1 MAVVLALAPAL
12 AGDELSVF
20 AAASLADAL
29 EEVAPAFVALSGP
42 RPVFNLSGSNDLARQ
57 IAAGAPADVFLS
69 ADAAQ
74 MDVVERA
81 GRVRAADRVE
91 LLSNTLAI
99 VVPADSTLALG
110 RPSDLPRAGRLALAD
125 PQAVPAGVYARAWLE
140 AQGLWPQLAPRVI
153 PTLNVRA
160 ALHAVETGNAE
171 AGIVYR
177 SDARLS
183 RRARVAFEVPREQC
197 PRIVYV
203 VAPVADSPR
212 AGTAAAF
219 VRHLRSPQSS
229 RVFERHGFL
238 VPEAR

>member
-1 MAVVLALAPAL
+1 MAVVLALAPGL
-12 AGDELSVF
+12 AGDDLSVF

-29 EEVAPAFVALSGP
+29 EKLTPAFVAASGH

-57 IAAGAPADVFLS
+57 IAAGAPADVFFS

-74 MDVVERA
+74 MDAVERA
-81 GRVRAADRVE
+81 GRVRAGDRVE
-91 LLSNTLAI
+91 LLSNTLVI
-99 VVPADSTLALG
+99 VVPADSPLALG
-110 RPSDLPRAGRLALAD
+110 RPSDLLQARRLALAD

-140 AQGLWPQLAPRVI
+140 AQGLWTQLAPRVI

-171 AGIVYR
+171 AGVVYR

-183 RRARVAFEVPREQC
+183 RRARVAFEVPREQG

-212 AGTAAAF
+212 ASAAAAF
-219 VRHLRSPQSS
+219 VRHLRSPESA

-238 VPEAR
+238 VPGTR